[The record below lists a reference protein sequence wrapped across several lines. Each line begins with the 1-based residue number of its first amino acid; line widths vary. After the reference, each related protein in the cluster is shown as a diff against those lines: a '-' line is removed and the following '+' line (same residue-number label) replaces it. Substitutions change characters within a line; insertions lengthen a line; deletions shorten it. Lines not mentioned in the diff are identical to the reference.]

1 MLTEILKDK
10 ELTNY
15 LMAMVEDGCEANL
28 QVQSEIAR
36 HFQGLITHDQ
46 MMEHLNTE
54 WEFQKNKKS
63 TYGNR
68 R

>member
-36 HFQGLITHDQ
+36 HFQGLTTHDQ
-46 MMEHLNTE
+46 MMEHLKTE
-54 WEFQKNKKS
+54 WEFQKNKKAPI
-63 TYGNR
+63 GE
-68 R
+68 